1 MGFEWDETKSR
12 TNETKHGI
20 DFDTAREMW
29 NDSNRVEIQTPYPLE
44 DRNILISKIGNK
56 LFTAIFTHRGKA
68 IRIIS
73 VRHAR
78 KKETKLYE
86 KQKNS

>member
-1 MGFEWDETKSR
+1 MEFEWDEAKSV
-12 TNETKHGI
+12 TNKSKHGI

-44 DRNILISKIGNK
+44 DRNILISKIGEK
-56 LFTAIFTHRGKA
+56 LYTAIFTYRGNA

-78 KKETKLYE
+78 KKETTLYE
-86 KQKNS
+86 KKE

>member
-1 MGFEWDETKSR
+1 MVFEWDEAKSV
-12 TNETKHGI
+12 TNKSKHGI

-44 DRNILISKIGNK
+44 DRNILISKIGEK
-56 LFTAIFTHRGKA
+56 LYTAIFTYRGNA

-78 KKETKLYE
+78 KKETTLYE
-86 KQKNS
+86 KKE

>member
-1 MGFEWDETKSR
+1 MEFEWDEAKSLV
-12 TNETKHGI
+12 NKSKHGI
-20 DFDTAREMW
+20 DFHTAKEMW

-44 DRNILISKIGNK
+44 DRNILISKIK
-56 LFTAIFTHRGKA
+56 DILYTAIFTYRGNA

-78 KKETKLYE
+78 KKETTLYE
-86 KQKNS
+86 KKE

>member
-1 MGFEWDETKSR
+1 MEFEWDENKSLI
-12 TNETKHGI
+12 NKSKHGI

-29 NDSNRVEIQTPYPLE
+29 NDTNRVEIQTSYPLE

-56 LFTAIFTHRGKA
+56 LFTAIFTYRGNA

-73 VRHAR
+73 VRHAG

>member
-1 MGFEWDETKSR
+1 MEFEWDGNKSLI
-12 TNETKHGI
+12 NKSKHGI
-20 DFDTAREMW
+20 DFDTAKEMW
-29 NDSNRVEIQTPYPLE
+29 NDNNRLEIQTPYPLE

-56 LFTAIFTHRGKA
+56 LYTAIFTHRGNA

-78 KKETKLYE
+78 KKETTLYE
-86 KQKNS
+86 EKE